1 MGLTA
6 MLTLAIANRSKN
18 PKLRAKCTWCLIM
31 IIQRF
36 GARIFKNPDIDRLIQ
51 LLSKLLVDASG
62 EVRNLSKLATT
73 ALKSVA
79 SSQEEFDQLLC
90 RNLAN
95 HEVVKINL
103 ALE

>member
-1 MGLTA
+1 MGL
-6 MLTLAIANRSKN
+6 
-18 PKLRAKCTWCLIM
+18 
-31 IIQRF
+31 IQRF

-51 LLSKLLVDASG
+51 LLSKLLVDSSG

-103 ALE
+103 ALENKSEGLKLELREASDSPLKQRGEDSPK